1 MTQRP
6 AWPCDRSRSPAVVSR
21 TSFQFVA
28 FLPIASACVRPDA
41 GARLVECK
49 TRGPQRCARANAK
62 MAVLVPEPQLL
73 DDLAV
78 SVDVRPLHVVEQ
90 AATGSDH
97 LQQPSAAVMVLL
109 VRPKV
114 LGEVVDPLREKRDL
128 DSCGSGVRLVCPVL
142 LERRCVVEGHVVC
155 TVPAKPAV

>member
-21 TSFQFVA
+21 TSFQCVA

-41 GARLVECK
+41 GTRLVECK

-62 MAVLVPEPQLL
+62 MATLVPEPQLL
-73 DDLAV
+73 NDFAV
-78 SVDVRPLHVVEQ
+78 SVDVRPLHVVQQ
-90 AATGSDH
+90 AASGPDH

-109 VRPKV
+109 VRPEV
-114 LGEVVDPLREKRDL
+114 LGEVVDALCEQSNL
-128 DSCGSGVRLVCPVL
+128 DAGGSGVGLMRPVL
-142 LERRCVVEGHVVC
+142 LERRCVVEGH
-155 TVPAKPAV
+155 